1 MQVVS
6 GIPNNGC
13 HAISGPGAY
22 EWWYADVLSDNG
34 EWGIVVILFRGM
46 PMSPTYLKNPESM
59 MAGCAVSIYHR
70 GTRIAFSFSEQPL
83 SQATYEEHRVD
94 VAMKG
99 ARLHIAEDGALHVH
113 ASVPCDADGRS
124 VCVDLQTAPLDLVT
138 AKPAEIDDVHAWV
151 LAAPRVQARAAFTIL
166 ERDEAVCDVA
176 FDAVLYHDHNLGKRA
191 MHHDYRDWYWGRV
204 HTDATTYVFLATPRS
219 ADSCAHVYEISP
231 AGAVTPWS
239 QVEIIYSEP
248 TVTMMGRVCKKKIT
262 LRGRSG
268 EGAMQQ
274 LECRNTTACED
285 GPFYQR
291 YISEW
296 LLNGTPC
303 GQGMSEYMD
312 VARMESAWIRPFL
325 RLPLLSLSG
334 HQK

>member
-6 GIPNNGC
+6 GIANNGC

-46 PMSPTYLKNPESM
+46 PMSPTYLKNPHSI
-59 MAGCAVSIYHR
+59 MAGCAVSIYHH

-83 SQATYEEHRVD
+83 TQATYQEYSVD

-99 ARLHIAEDGALHVH
+99 ARLHVAEDGALHVH

-124 VCVDLQTAPLDLVT
+124 VCVDFHTGPLDRSV
-138 AKPAEIDDVHAWV
+138 AKQDEIDNVHAWV
-151 LAAPRVQARAAFTIL
+151 LAAPRVQAHAAFTIQ
-166 ERDEAVCDVA
+166 ERDEVVCAVSFNA
-176 FDAVLYHDHNLGKRA
+176 MLYHDHNLGRRA
-191 MHHDYRDWYWGRV
+191 MHHDYHDWYWGRV
-204 HTDATTYVFLATPRS
+204 HTDATTYVFLSTPRS
-219 ADSCAHVYEISP
+219 ADTGSYVYEISP
-231 AGAVTPWS
+231 EGRVVPWS
-239 QVEIIYSEP
+239 QVEITYTEP
-248 TVTMMGRVCKKKIT
+248 AVTLMGLVFKKTVS
-262 LRGRSG
+262 LRGRNS
-268 EGAMQQ
+268 EGVMQQ

-325 RLPLLSLSG
+325 RLPLLSLSDD
-334 HQK
+334 QA